1 MSNSPKPLVRCCL
14 RTRGAWPHNHSHS
27 TAIPQ
32 TTAANDLGGPK
43 IRGLF
48 DCAGTVGACA
58 HALDHIDNWAREEHV
73 KNDLFSSSTYVRRE
87 PKGVVLIIAPWNYP
101 VELTFHPLVYALA
114 AGNCVVIKPSEVSAS
129 CPPVIRQVVETF
141 VHALPSLS
149 ISGLLCAE

>member
-1 MSNSPKPLVRCCL
+1 ML
-14 RTRGAWPHNHSHS
+14 TS
-27 TAIPQ
+27 TV
-32 TTAANDLGGPK
+32 NDLGGPD

-58 HALDHIDNWAREEHV
+58 HALDHIDEWASEEHV
-73 KNDLFSSSTYVRRE
+73 ANDLFSSSTYVRRE

-129 CPPVIRQVVETF
+129 CPPVIRELVETF
-141 VHALPSLS
+141 VHASPIAVDCRERPPTPTQRRTCLAGTW
-149 ISGLLCAE
+149 IAGRCA